1 MHRMNYGYSIHM
13 TLTLATPT
21 NREMFKQLHEQ
32 AEVVDK
38 SYFLLEAEYI
48 FMSWTTQ
55 ESN

>member
-13 TLTLATPT
+13 KLTLATPT